1 MPEDWNISVICPIY
15 KKGDKLQCTN
25 YRGISLLNICYKI
38 FTSLLYEWLV
48 LHMEEILG
56 DYQCGFRRGRS
67 MIDNLSMLRIICEK
81 FYEYDLELHL
91 LFLDFKQAYDSVD
104 RRFLYNTLKE
114 FGIPNKLVS
123 LIKMT
128 LENSKSKL

>member
-1 MPEDWNISVICPIY
+1 
-15 KKGDKLQCTN
+15 
-25 YRGISLLNICYKI
+25 
-38 FTSLLYEWLV
+38 LYERLV
-48 LHMEEILG
+48 PHTEKILG

-67 MIDNLSMLRIICEK
+67 TIDNLSMLRIICEK
-81 FYEYDLELHL
+81 FNEYELELHL
-91 LFLDFKQAYDSVD
+91 LFLYFKQAYDSVD

-128 LENSKSKL
+128 LENSKSKVKIQGQMSEVLQVKRG